1 MWWTRISTQISLFE
15 VKTLM
20 TDELKRKL
28 HTFKLTF
35 GNGETNQ
42 VKAFSLTDFAMYMDG
57 TFPGRKFVKLE
68 WVK

>member
-1 MWWTRISTQISLFE
+1 
-15 VKTLM
+15 M